1 VSGGF
6 DPVLLDLDGTV
17 IDSVA
22 LIRES
27 HRHAVRTVLGAD
39 LPDAVLVAN
48 VGRPL
53 IDQMRAFS
61 PERAQE
67 LLETYRTWNHAK
79 TRELLRPFPRMESL
93 LTTLRDSGR
102 RLGIITSKS
111 RPTVDLAFGVLPIEG
126 LFDVVVTAED
136 TMRHK
141 PDPAPVLL
149 ALERLGRGT
158 AGACYVGDAPFDL
171 RAARA
176 AGVAAIGVT
185 WGFFSREALEA
196 ESPDLIVDTPEEL
209 LEAVLGQ

>member
-1 VSGGF
+1 MSSGY

-61 PERAQE
+61 PERAEE

-79 TRELLRPFPRMESL
+79 TRELLRPFPQMESVL
-93 LTTLRDSGR
+93 ATVRGSGR
-102 RLGIITSKS
+102 QLGIITSKS

-126 LFDVVVTAED
+126 LFDVVVTTED
-136 TMRHK
+136 TVRHK

-149 ALERLGRGT
+149 ALERLGRT
-158 AGACYVGDAPFDL
+158 AAGACYVGDAPFDL

-196 ESPDLIVDTPEEL
+196 EEPDLIVDTPKEL
-209 LEAVLGQ
+209 LEAVLGE

>member
-1 VSGGF
+1 VRPGY
-6 DPVLLDLDGTV
+6 DPVLLDLDGTC

-61 PERAQE
+61 PDQAEE

-79 TRELLRPFPRMESL
+79 TRELLRPFPQIEEVL
-93 LTTLRDSGR
+93 AVLRESGR
-102 RLGIITSKS
+102 QLGIITSKS

-136 TMRHK
+136 TVRHK

-149 ALERLGRGT
+149 ALERLGRSS

-171 RAARA
+171 QAARA

-196 ESPDLIVDTPEEL
+196 ERPDLIVETPREL
-209 LEAVLGQ
+209 LEAVLGE

>member
-6 DPVLLDLDGTV
+6 DPVLFDLDGTV

-61 PERAQE
+61 PERAEE

-79 TRELLRPFPRMESL
+79 TQELLRAFPRMEEL
-93 LTTLRDSGR
+93 LRTIRRSGR
-102 RLGIITSKS
+102 QLGIITSKS
-111 RPTVDLAFGVLPIEG
+111 RPTVELAFAVLPIEHH
-126 LFDVVVTAED
+126 FDVVVTTED
-136 TMRHK
+136 TVRHK
-141 PDPAPVLL
+141 PDPEPVRL
-149 ALERLGRGT
+149 ALERLGRT
-158 AGACYVGDAPFDL
+158 AEGACYVGDAPFDL

-176 AGVAAIGVT
+176 AGVTAIGVT
-185 WGFFSREALEA
+185 WGFFDREALEA
-196 ESPDLIVDTPEEL
+196 EEPDLVLDTPDEL
-209 LEAVLGQ
+209 LAAVLGG